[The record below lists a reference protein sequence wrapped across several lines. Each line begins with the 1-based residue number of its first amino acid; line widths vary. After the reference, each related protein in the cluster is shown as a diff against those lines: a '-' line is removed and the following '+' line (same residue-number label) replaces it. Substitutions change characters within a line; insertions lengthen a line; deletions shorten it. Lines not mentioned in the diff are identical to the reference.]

1 MLRKFFENKTAGGYL
16 AAIVMLLGV
25 MIATAIG
32 AIVLFAFINNIEGEN
47 AETNDTIDDIKTYA
61 VIVFGLLVIVP
72 LIMVGGLM
80 LRSLGFFGGGGV

>member
-1 MLRKFFENKTAGGYL
+1 MFRKYLENKKGEGFL
-16 AAIVMLLGV
+16 GAIVMLLGV

-32 AIVLFAFINNIEGEN
+32 AIVLFAFISNIEGSN
-47 AETNDTIDDIKTYA
+47 NETNETMDDIKTYA

-80 LRSLGFFGGGGV
+80 LRSLGYFGGGSV